1 MTIRAGLCGY
11 GPMGRTHAR
20 LLTQHDGVELVGVA
34 DVQEDLRKQVEDDL
48 GVKTWPSGE
57 EFIAANVTDAM
68 FICAPTYLHAS
79 LAIQALEAGQHAF
92 SEKPMGLNP
101 DQCTAMIAAAEKSGK
116 LLTVGQVLRFWPEY
130 VYLKQTIDSGEL
142 GRLLTLSM
150 FRVGNVTHG
159 WQDWFLDEELGGT
172 QIFDRH
178 IHDSDMTLWLLGK
191 PTAVRTRAS
200 EGEVGGFNHCFTQY
214 HYPDV
219 TVHAEGS
226 ADLPDGFP
234 FAMSYLAVFEN
245 GALEY
250 SNRHDPTLSLY
261 RGDGKS
267 EAPEL
272 PNPIGTLQ
280 TGLNI
285 SSASGYFLEQVYFF
299 DCIRTGRKPDIV
311 SPESARDTVALV
323 RLEIESARTGKAVPV
338 A

>member
-1 MTIRAGLCGY
+1 
-11 GPMGRTHAR
+11 MGRTHAS
-20 LLTQHDGVELVGVA
+20 LLTQHDDVELVAIA
-34 DVQEDLRKQVEDDL
+34 DIQESLRKQAEDDL
-48 GVKTWPSGE
+48 GVKTWASGE
-57 EFIAANVTDAM
+57 ELIAANVVDAM
-68 FICAPTYLHAS
+68 FICAPTYLHAP
-79 LAIQALEAGQHAF
+79 LTIQALEAGQHVF

-101 DQCTAMIAAAEKSGK
+101 EQCTTMIETAETTGK

-130 VYLKQTIDSGEL
+130 VYLKQAIDSGDL

-150 FRVGNVTHG
+150 YRVGAVSRG
-159 WQDWFLDEELGGT
+159 WQNWFLDEALGGT

-178 IHDSDMTLWLLGK
+178 IHDSDMALWLLGK
-191 PTAVRTRAS
+191 PTAVQTRAS
-200 EGEVGGFNHCFTQY
+200 KGDEGGFNHCFTQY
-214 HYPDV
+214 HYPNV

-234 FAMSYLAVFEN
+234 FVMSYLAAFER

-250 SNRHDPTLSLY
+250 SNRHDPTLTLY
-261 RGDGKS
+261 KADGTS

-272 PNPIGTLQ
+272 PNPIGNLQ

-299 DCIRTGRKPDIV
+299 DCIRTGHKPGIV
-311 SPESARDTVALV
+311 SPQSARDTVALV
-323 RLEIESARTGKAVPV
+323 RLEIESAKTGKAVPV